1 MLFFVW
7 LKYNPRINC
16 RLNKK
21 NKDKTKMASKKQ
33 TQIDNTQNDKMAA
46 LNAALSKIE
55 KNFGQNAIIKMDK
68 EHIIECDTC
77 STGSLTL
84 DMALGVGGLPYG
96 RIVEIFGPESS
107 GKTTMMLHVIAAA
120 QKEGKT
126 CAFIDAEHAF
136 DPVYAQALGV
146 DIKSLYFSQ
155 PDDGESALNIAEIL
169 VNSGAMDVIVIDS
182 VAALTPRSEI
192 EGEMGDSHVGLQ
204 ARMMSQALRKLTPT
218 VKKNNTLIVFI
229 NQIRMK
235 IGVMFGCLHAKNK
248 ITFTDG
254 RKFTIKEIVENKI
267 EGNVWSYNEKTH
279 QMEAKPIIDWH
290 YNGDVNSHHDYLK
303 ITAQNPKNKE
313 KSKVY
318 VTKNHEILTQ
328 KGWVEAQKLNI
339 GDIVYNKTLSTY
351 DNMFGFIQ
359 GCLVSGFTS
368 VNMNNQLEFQKIS
381 HLTEKYLNWKKQ
393 KMLEN
398 TENQELVLSIIKKEN
413 TTNVLKI
420 FEASNN
426 IISDL
431 AMSVWFT
438 ENGFLDEDDEFHLL
452 LNLDDV
458 ELATKLSLLL
468 NQNNYPNKVVSSDDK
483 YQILFT
489 DSQKLLTVLSKYGN
503 LEVLSELCGLQDLF
517 SYCNWKGLLH
527 VNQEHV
533 KASKLEEYKLP
544 NNISEVIKIEYMS
557 KKSFDHEFGKYD
569 ITVQDNH
576 NYLVGSTN
584 PTSTGGII
592 VHNSPETT
600 TGGNALKFYAS
611 VRLDIRRTGQIKKGD
626 EVVGNETKVKV
637 IKNKVAPPYKEANF
651 EIIYGKGVNISAE
664 ILDLSVKLGLV
675 DKSGA
680 WYSYNGAKIGQGKDN
695 VCVWLNNNP
704 EVKDK
709 LYETIL
715 SSNKKE
721 NLSDDMELTEEDKQ
735 EIASQEE

>member
-1 MLFFVW
+1 
-7 LKYNPRINC
+7 
-16 RLNKK
+16 
-21 NKDKTKMASKKQ
+21 MASKKQ
-33 TQIDNTQNDKMAA
+33 TQIDNIQNDKMAA

-155 PDDGESALNIAEIL
+155 PDDGETALNIAEIL

-192 EGEMGDSHVGLQ
+192 DGEMGDSHVGLQ

-290 YNGDVNSHHDYLK
+290 YNGDVNSHRDYLK
-303 ITAQNPKNKE
+303 ITAQNPKTKE

-328 KGWVEAQKLNI
+328 KGWIEAQNLNI
-339 GDIVYNKTLSTY
+339 GDTVYNNSPSNY
-351 DNMFGFIQ
+351 DNVFGFIQ
-359 GCLVSGFTS
+359 GCLASCYAS
-368 VNMNNQLEFQKIS
+368 VNMDYQLEFEKIP
-381 HLTEKYLNWKKQ
+381 HLPEKYVNWKKQ
-393 KMLEN
+393 KMLGNEK
-398 TENQELVLSIIKKEN
+398 NQQFVLSSIITDEN
-413 TTNVLKI
+413 DLLKI
-420 FEASNN
+420 FEVSNN

-452 LNLDDV
+452 VNLDDV
-458 ELATKLSLLL
+458 QLATKLSLLL
-468 NQNNYPNKVVSSDDK
+468 NQNNYPNKIVSSDDK

-489 DSQKLLTVLSKYGN
+489 DSQKLIAVLSKYGN
-503 LEVLSELCGLQDLF
+503 LEVLNELYGLQDLV
-517 SYCNWKGLLH
+517 SYFNWKGLLH

-533 KASKLEEYKLP
+533 KASKLEEYLASD
-544 NNISEVIKIEYMS
+544 NVSEVIKIEYMS
-557 KKSFDHEFGKYD
+557 KKSFNHEFGKYD
-569 ITVQDNH
+569 ITVKDNH
-576 NYLVGSTN
+576 NYLVGSSN

-695 VCVWLNNNP
+695 ACVWLNNNP
-704 EVKDK
+704 EVKEK

-721 NLSDDMELTEEDKQ
+721 NLSDDMEVTEEDKQ

>member
-1 MLFFVW
+1 
-7 LKYNPRINC
+7 
-16 RLNKK
+16 
-21 NKDKTKMASKKQ
+21 MASKKQ
-33 TQIDNTQNDKMAA
+33 TQIDNIQNDKMAA

-155 PDDGESALNIAEIL
+155 PDDGETALNIAEIL

-192 EGEMGDSHVGLQ
+192 DGEMGDSHVGLQ

-218 VKKNNTLIVFI
+218 VKKNNTLIVLI

-290 YNGDVNSHHDYLK
+290 YNGDVNSHRDYLK
-303 ITAQNPKNKE
+303 ITAQNPKTKE

-328 KGWVEAQKLNI
+328 KGWIEAQNLNI
-339 GDIVYNKTLSTY
+339 GDTVYNNSPSNY
-351 DNMFGFIQ
+351 DNVFGFIQ
-359 GCLVSGFTS
+359 GCLASCYAS
-368 VNMNNQLEFQKIS
+368 VNMDYQLEFEKIP
-381 HLTEKYLNWKKQ
+381 HLPEKYVNWKKQ
-393 KMLEN
+393 KMLGNEK
-398 TENQELVLSIIKKEN
+398 NQQFVLSSIITDEN
-413 TTNVLKI
+413 DLLKI
-420 FEASNN
+420 FEVSNN

-452 LNLDDV
+452 VNLDDV
-458 ELATKLSLLL
+458 QLATKLSLLL
-468 NQNNYPNKVVSSDDK
+468 NQNNYPNKIVSSDDK

-489 DSQKLLTVLSKYGN
+489 DSQKLIAVLSKYGN
-503 LEVLSELCGLQDLF
+503 LEVLNELYGLQDLV
-517 SYCNWKGLLH
+517 SYFNWKGLLH

-533 KASKLEEYKLP
+533 KASKLEEYLASD
-544 NNISEVIKIEYMS
+544 NVSEVIKIEYMS
-557 KKSFDHEFGKYD
+557 KKSFNHEFGKYD
-569 ITVQDNH
+569 ITVKDNH
-576 NYLVGSTN
+576 NYLVGSSN

-695 VCVWLNNNP
+695 ACVWLNNNP
-704 EVKDK
+704 EVKEK

-721 NLSDDMELTEEDKQ
+721 NLSDDMEVTEEDKQ

>member
-1 MLFFVW
+1 
-7 LKYNPRINC
+7 
-16 RLNKK
+16 
-21 NKDKTKMASKKQ
+21 MASKKQ

-290 YNGDVNSHHDYLK
+290 YNGDVNSHRDYLK
-303 ITAQNPKNKE
+303 ITAQNPKTKE

-328 KGWVEAQKLNI
+328 KGWIEAQNLNI
-339 GDIVYNKTLSTY
+339 GDTVYNNSPSNY
-351 DNMFGFIQ
+351 DNVFGFIQ
-359 GCLVSGFTS
+359 GCLASGYAS
-368 VNMNNQLEFQKIS
+368 VNMDYQLEFEKIP
-381 HLTEKYLNWKKQ
+381 HLPEKYLNWKKQ
-393 KMLEN
+393 KMLGNEK
-398 TENQELVLSIIKKEN
+398 NQQFVLSSIIKDEN
-413 TTNVLKI
+413 DLLKI
-420 FEASNN
+420 FETSNN

-452 LNLDDV
+452 VNLDDV
-458 ELATKLSLLL
+458 VLATKLSLLL
-468 NQNNYPNKVVSSDDK
+468 KQNNYPNKVVSSDDK

-489 DSQKLLTVLSKYGN
+489 DSQKLIAVLSKYGN
-503 LEVLSELCGLQDLF
+503 LEVLNELYGLQDLV
-517 SYCNWKGLLH
+517 SYFNWKGLLH

-533 KASKLEEYKLP
+533 KASKLEEYLASD
-544 NNISEVIKIEYMS
+544 NVSEVIKIEYMS
-557 KKSFDHEFGKYD
+557 KKSFNHEFGKYD
-569 ITVQDNH
+569 ITVKDNH
-576 NYLVGSTN
+576 NYLVGSSN

-695 VCVWLNNNP
+695 ACVWLNNNP
-704 EVKDK
+704 EVKEK

-715 SSNKKE
+715 SNNKKE

-735 EIASQEE
+735 EIKSQEKE

>member
-1 MLFFVW
+1 
-7 LKYNPRINC
+7 
-16 RLNKK
+16 
-21 NKDKTKMASKKQ
+21 MASKKQ
-33 TQIDNTQNDKMAA
+33 TQIASIQNDKMAA

-120 QKEGKT
+120 QKDGKT

-136 DPVYAQALGV
+136 DPVYAKALGV
-146 DIKSLYFSQ
+146 DVKSLYFSQ

-192 EGEMGDSHVGLQ
+192 EGEIGDSHVGLQ

-254 RKFTIKEIVENKI
+254 RKFTIKEIVENRI

-303 ITAQNPKNKE
+303 ITAKNPKTKE

-328 KGWVEAQKLNI
+328 KGWIEAQNLNI
-339 GDIVYNKTLSTY
+339 GDTVYNNSPSNY
-351 DNMFGFIQ
+351 DNVFGFIQ
-359 GCLVSGFTS
+359 GCLVSGYAS
-368 VNMNNQLEFQKIS
+368 VNMDYQLEFKKIP
-381 HLTEKYLNWKKQ
+381 HLPEKYLNWKKQ
-393 KMLEN
+393 KMLGNEK
-398 TENQELVLSIIKKEN
+398 NQQFVLSSIIKDEN
-413 TTNVLKI
+413 DLLKI
-420 FEASNN
+420 FETSNN

-452 LNLDDV
+452 VNLDDV

-489 DSQKLLTVLSKYGN
+489 DSQKLIAVLSKYGN
-503 LEVLSELCGLQDLF
+503 LEVLNELYGLQDLV
-517 SYCNWKGLLH
+517 SYFNWKGLLH

-533 KASKLEEYKLP
+533 KASKLEEYLASD
-544 NNISEVIKIEYMS
+544 NVSEVIKIEYMS
-557 KKSFDHEFGKYD
+557 KKSFNHEFSKYD
-569 ITVQDNH
+569 ITVKDNH
-576 NYLVGSTN
+576 NYLVGSAN

-626 EVVGNETKVKV
+626 EVIGNETKVKV

-680 WYSYNGAKIGQGKDN
+680 WYSYNDAKIGQGKDN
-695 VCVWLNNNP
+695 ACVWLNNNP

>member
-1 MLFFVW
+1 
-7 LKYNPRINC
+7 
-16 RLNKK
+16 
-21 NKDKTKMASKKQ
+21 MASKKQ
-33 TQIDNTQNDKMAA
+33 TQINSMQNDKMAA

-55 KNFGQNAIIKMDK
+55 KNFGKNAVMKMDK

-120 QKEGKT
+120 QRDGKT

-136 DPVYAQALGV
+136 DPVYAKALGV
-146 DIKSLYFSQ
+146 DVKSLYFSQ

-192 EGEMGDSHVGLQ
+192 EGEIGDSHVGLQ

-303 ITAQNPKNKE
+303 ITAKHPKTQE

-328 KGWVEAQKLNI
+328 KGWIEAQNLNI
-339 GDIVYNKTLSTY
+339 GDTVYNKTSSDY

-359 GCLVSGFTS
+359 GCLASGFTS
-368 VNMNNQLEFQKIS
+368 VNMDNQLEFKTIS
-381 HLTEKYLNWKKQ
+381 HLPEKYLNWKKQ

-398 TENQELVLSIIKKEN
+398 PENQEFVLSIIQKEH
-413 TTNVLKI
+413 TTNLLKI

-452 LNLDDV
+452 VNLDDV
-458 ELATKLSLLL
+458 VLATKLSLLL
-468 NQNNYPNKVVSSDDK
+468 NQNNYPNKVVHSDDK

-489 DSQKLLTVLSKYGN
+489 DSQKLIAVLSKYGH
-503 LEVLSELCGLQDLF
+503 LEVLNELCGLQDLV
-517 SYCNWKGLLH
+517 SYFNWKGLLH
-527 VNQEHV
+527 ANQEHV

-544 NNISEVIKIEYMS
+544 NNVAEIVKIEYMS
-557 KKSFDHEFGKYD
+557 RKSFDHEFGKYD
-569 ITVQDNH
+569 ITVKDNH
-576 NYLVGSTN
+576 NYLVGNNN
-584 PTSTGGII
+584 PKSTGGII

-637 IKNKVAPPYKEANF
+637 IKNKVAPPFKEANF

-680 WYSYNGAKIGQGKDN
+680 WYSYDGAKIGQGKEN
-695 VCVWLNNNP
+695 ACVWLNNNP

-735 EIASQEE
+735 EIKSQE

>member
-1 MLFFVW
+1 
-7 LKYNPRINC
+7 
-16 RLNKK
+16 
-21 NKDKTKMASKKQ
+21 MASKKQ
-33 TQIDNTQNDKMAA
+33 TQIDNIQNDKMAA

-155 PDDGESALNIAEIL
+155 PDDGETALNIAEIL

-192 EGEMGDSHVGLQ
+192 DGEMGDSHVGLQ

-254 RKFTIKEIVENKI
+254 RNFTIKEIVENRI

-290 YNGDVNSHHDYLK
+290 YNGDVNSHRDYLK
-303 ITAQNPKNKE
+303 ITAQNPKTKE

-328 KGWVEAQKLNI
+328 KGWIEAQNLNI
-339 GDIVYNKTLSTY
+339 GDTVYNNSPSNY
-351 DNMFGFIQ
+351 DNVFGFIQ
-359 GCLVSGFTS
+359 GCLASGYAS
-368 VNMNNQLEFQKIS
+368 VNMDYQLEFEKIP
-381 HLTEKYLNWKKQ
+381 HLPEKYVNWKKQ
-393 KMLEN
+393 KMLGNEK
-398 TENQELVLSIIKKEN
+398 NQQFVLSSIITDEN
-413 TTNVLKI
+413 DLLKI
-420 FEASNN
+420 FEVSNN

-452 LNLDDV
+452 VNLDDV
-458 ELATKLSLLL
+458 VLATKLSLLL

-489 DSQKLLTVLSKYGN
+489 DSQKLIAVLSKYGN
-503 LEVLSELCGLQDLF
+503 LEVLNELYGLQDLV
-517 SYCNWKGLLH
+517 SYFNWKGLLH

-533 KASKLEEYKLP
+533 KASKLEEYLASD
-544 NNISEVIKIEYMS
+544 NVSEVIKIEYMS
-557 KKSFDHEFGKYD
+557 KKSFNHEFGKYD
-569 ITVQDNH
+569 ITVKDNH
-576 NYLVGSTN
+576 NYLVGSSN

-695 VCVWLNNNP
+695 ACVWLNNNP
-704 EVKDK
+704 EVKEK

-715 SSNKKE
+715 SNNKKE

-735 EIASQEE
+735 EIKSQEKE

>member
-1 MLFFVW
+1 MQIE
-7 LKYNPRINC
+7 P
-16 RLNKK
+16 K

-279 QMEAKPIIDWH
+279 QMEVKPIIDWH
-290 YNGDVNSHHDYLK
+290 YNGDVNSHRDYLK
-303 ITAQNPKNKE
+303 ITAQNPKTKE

-328 KGWVEAQKLNI
+328 KGWIEAQNLNI
-339 GDIVYNKTLSTY
+339 GDTVYNNSPSNY
-351 DNMFGFIQ
+351 DNVFGFIQ
-359 GCLVSGFTS
+359 GCLASGYAS
-368 VNMNNQLEFQKIS
+368 VNMDYQLEFEKIP
-381 HLTEKYLNWKKQ
+381 HLPEKYLNWKKQ
-393 KMLEN
+393 KMLGNEK
-398 TENQELVLSIIKKEN
+398 NQQFVLSSIITDEN
-413 TTNVLKI
+413 DLLKI
-420 FEASNN
+420 FEVSNN

-452 LNLDDV
+452 VNLDDV

-489 DSQKLLTVLSKYGN
+489 DSQKLIAVLSKYGN
-503 LEVLSELCGLQDLF
+503 LEVLNELYGLQDLV
-517 SYCNWKGLLH
+517 SYFNWKGLLH

-544 NNISEVIKIEYMS
+544 NNVSEVIKIEYMS

-569 ITVQDNH
+569 ITVKDNH
-576 NYLVGSTN
+576 NYLVGSAN

-695 VCVWLNNNP
+695 ACVWLNNNP
-704 EVKDK
+704 EVKEK

>member
-1 MLFFVW
+1 
-7 LKYNPRINC
+7 
-16 RLNKK
+16 
-21 NKDKTKMASKKQ
+21 MASKKQ
-33 TQIDNTQNDKMAA
+33 TQIDSMQNDKMAA

-55 KNFGQNAIIKMDK
+55 KNFGKNAVMKMDK

-120 QKEGKT
+120 QRDGKT

-136 DPVYAQALGV
+136 DPVYAKALGV
-146 DIKSLYFSQ
+146 DVKSLYFSQ

-192 EGEMGDSHVGLQ
+192 EGEIGDSHVGLQ

-303 ITAQNPKNKE
+303 ITAKHPKTQE

-328 KGWVEAQKLNI
+328 KGWIEAQNLNI
-339 GDIVYNKTLSTY
+339 GDTVYNKTSSDY

-359 GCLVSGFTS
+359 GCLASGFTS
-368 VNMNNQLEFQKIS
+368 VNMENQLEFKTIS
-381 HLTEKYLNWKKQ
+381 HLPEKYLNWKKQ
-393 KMLEN
+393 KLLEN
-398 TENQELVLSIIKKEN
+398 TENQKFVLSIIQKEN
-413 TTNVLKI
+413 TANLLKI

-452 LNLDDV
+452 VNLDDV
-458 ELATKLSLLL
+458 VLATKLSLLL
-468 NQNNYPNKVVSSDDK
+468 NQNNYPNKVVHSDDK

-489 DSQKLLTVLSKYGN
+489 DSQKLIAVLSKYGH
-503 LEVLSELCGLQDLF
+503 LEVLNELCGLQDLV
-517 SYCNWKGLLH
+517 SYFNWKGLLH

-544 NNISEVIKIEYMS
+544 NNVAEIVKIEYMS
-557 KKSFDHEFGKYD
+557 RKSFDHEFGKYD
-569 ITVQDNH
+569 ITVKDNH
-576 NYLVGSTN
+576 NYLVGNNN
-584 PTSTGGII
+584 PKSTGGII

-637 IKNKVAPPYKEANF
+637 IKNKVAPPFKEANF

-680 WYSYNGAKIGQGKDN
+680 WYSYDGAKIGQGKEN
-695 VCVWLNNNP
+695 ACVWLNNNP

-735 EIASQEE
+735 EIKSQE

>member
-1 MLFFVW
+1 
-7 LKYNPRINC
+7 
-16 RLNKK
+16 
-21 NKDKTKMASKKQ
+21 MASKKQ
-33 TQIDNTQNDKMAA
+33 TQIDSMQNDKMAA

-55 KNFGQNAIIKMDK
+55 KNFGKNAVMKMDK

-120 QKEGKT
+120 QRDGKT

-136 DPVYAQALGV
+136 DPVYAKALGV
-146 DIKSLYFSQ
+146 DVKSLYFSQ

-192 EGEMGDSHVGLQ
+192 EGEIGDSHVGLQ

-303 ITAQNPKNKE
+303 ITAKHPKTQE

-328 KGWVEAQKLNI
+328 KGWIEAQNLNI
-339 GDIVYNKTLSTY
+339 GDTVYNKTSSDY

-359 GCLVSGFTS
+359 GCLASGFTS
-368 VNMNNQLEFQKIS
+368 VNMDNQLEFKTIS
-381 HLTEKYLNWKKQ
+381 HLPEKYLNWKKQ

-398 TENQELVLSIIKKEN
+398 PENQEFVLSIIQKEH
-413 TTNVLKI
+413 TTNLLKI

-452 LNLDDV
+452 VNLDDV
-458 ELATKLSLLL
+458 VLATKLSLLL
-468 NQNNYPNKVVSSDDK
+468 NQNNYPNKVVHSDDK

-489 DSQKLLTVLSKYGN
+489 DSQKLIAVLSKYGH
-503 LEVLSELCGLQDLF
+503 LEVLNELCGLQDLV
-517 SYCNWKGLLH
+517 SYFNWKGLLH
-527 VNQEHV
+527 ANQEHV

-544 NNISEVIKIEYMS
+544 NNVAEIVKIEYMS
-557 KKSFDHEFGKYD
+557 RKSFDHEFGKYD
-569 ITVQDNH
+569 ITVKDNH
-576 NYLVGSTN
+576 NYLVGNNN
-584 PTSTGGII
+584 PKSTGGII

-637 IKNKVAPPYKEANF
+637 IKNKVAPPFKEANF

-680 WYSYNGAKIGQGKDN
+680 WYSYDGAKIGQGKEN
-695 VCVWLNNNP
+695 ACVWLNNNP

-735 EIASQEE
+735 EIKSQE

>member
-1 MLFFVW
+1 
-7 LKYNPRINC
+7 
-16 RLNKK
+16 
-21 NKDKTKMASKKQ
+21 MASKKQ
-33 TQIDNTQNDKMAA
+33 TQIDNIQNDKMAA

-126 CAFIDAEHAF
+126 CSFIDAEHAF

-155 PDDGESALNIAEIL
+155 PDDGETALNIAEIL

-254 RKFTIKEIVENKI
+254 RKFTIKEIVENRI

-290 YNGDVNSHHDYLK
+290 YNGNVNSHHDYLK
-303 ITAQNPKNKE
+303 ITAKNPKTKE

-328 KGWVEAQKLNI
+328 KGWIEAQNLNI
-339 GDIVYNKTLSTY
+339 GDTVYNNSPSNY
-351 DNMFGFIQ
+351 DNVFGFIQ
-359 GCLVSGFTS
+359 GCLASGYAS
-368 VNMNNQLEFQKIS
+368 VNMDYQLEFEKIP
-381 HLTEKYLNWKKQ
+381 HLPEKYLNWKKQ
-393 KMLEN
+393 KMLGNEK
-398 TENQELVLSIIKKEN
+398 NQQFVLSSIIKDEN
-413 TTNVLKI
+413 DLLKI
-420 FEASNN
+420 FETSNN

-452 LNLDDV
+452 VNLDDV

-468 NQNNYPNKVVSSDDK
+468 NQNNYPNKIVSSDDK

-489 DSQKLLTVLSKYGN
+489 DSQKLIAVLSKYGN
-503 LEVLSELCGLQDLF
+503 LEVLNELYGLQDLV
-517 SYCNWKGLLH
+517 SYFNWKGLLH

-533 KASKLEEYKLP
+533 KASKLEEYLASD
-544 NNISEVIKIEYMS
+544 NVSEVIKIEYMS
-557 KKSFDHEFGKYD
+557 KKSFNHEFGKYD
-569 ITVQDNH
+569 ITVKDNH
-576 NYLVGSTN
+576 NYLVGSSN

-626 EVVGNETKVKV
+626 QVVGNETKVKV

-695 VCVWLNNNP
+695 ACVWLNNNP
-704 EVKDK
+704 EVKEK

>member
-1 MLFFVW
+1 
-7 LKYNPRINC
+7 
-16 RLNKK
+16 
-21 NKDKTKMASKKQ
+21 MASKKQ

-254 RKFTIKEIVENKI
+254 RKFTIKEIVENRI

-279 QMEAKPIIDWH
+279 QMEAKPIVDWH
-290 YNGDVNSHHDYLK
+290 YNGDVNSHRDYLK
-303 ITAQNPKNKE
+303 ITAQNPKTKE

-328 KGWVEAQKLNI
+328 KGWIEAQNLNI
-339 GDIVYNKTLSTY
+339 GDTVYNNSPNNY
-351 DNMFGFIQ
+351 DNVFGFIQ
-359 GCLVSGFTS
+359 GCLASGYAS
-368 VNMNNQLEFQKIS
+368 VNMDYQLEFEKIP
-381 HLTEKYLNWKKQ
+381 HLPEKYLNWKKQ
-393 KMLEN
+393 KMLGNEK
-398 TENQELVLSIIKKEN
+398 NQQFVLSSIIKDEN
-413 TTNVLKI
+413 DLLKI
-420 FEASNN
+420 FETSNN

-452 LNLDDV
+452 VNLDDV

-489 DSQKLLTVLSKYGN
+489 DSQKLIAVLSKYGN
-503 LEVLSELCGLQDLF
+503 LEVLNELYGLQDLV
-517 SYCNWKGLLH
+517 SYFNWKGLLH

-533 KASKLEEYKLP
+533 KASKLEEYLASD
-544 NNISEVIKIEYMS
+544 NVSEVIKIEYMS
-557 KKSFDHEFGKYD
+557 KKSFNHEFGKYD

-576 NYLVGSTN
+576 NYLVGNTN
-584 PTSTGGII
+584 PKSTGGII

-695 VCVWLNNNP
+695 ACVWLNNNP
-704 EVKDK
+704 EVKEK

-721 NLSDDMELTEEDKQ
+721 NLSDDMEVTEEDKQ

>member
-1 MLFFVW
+1 
-7 LKYNPRINC
+7 
-16 RLNKK
+16 
-21 NKDKTKMASKKQ
+21 MASKKQ
-33 TQIDNTQNDKMAA
+33 TQIDNIQNDKMAA

-155 PDDGESALNIAEIL
+155 PDDGETALNIAEIL

-192 EGEMGDSHVGLQ
+192 DGEMGDSHVGLQ

-290 YNGDVNSHHDYLK
+290 YNGDVNSHRDYLK
-303 ITAQNPKNKE
+303 ITAQNPKTKE

-328 KGWVEAQKLNI
+328 KGWIEAQNLNI
-339 GDIVYNKTLSTY
+339 GDTVYNNSPSNY
-351 DNMFGFIQ
+351 DNVFGFIQ
-359 GCLVSGFTS
+359 GCLASGYAS
-368 VNMNNQLEFQKIS
+368 VNMDYQLEFEKIP
-381 HLTEKYLNWKKQ
+381 HLPEKYLNWKKQ
-393 KMLEN
+393 KMLGNEK
-398 TENQELVLSIIKKEN
+398 NQQFVLSSIITDEN
-413 TTNVLKI
+413 DLLKI
-420 FEASNN
+420 FEVSNN

-452 LNLDDV
+452 VNLDDV

-489 DSQKLLTVLSKYGN
+489 DSQKLIAVLSKYGN
-503 LEVLSELCGLQDLF
+503 LEVLNELYGLQDLV
-517 SYCNWKGLLH
+517 SYFNWKGLLH

-544 NNISEVIKIEYMS
+544 NNVSEVIKIEYMS

-569 ITVQDNH
+569 ITVKDNH
-576 NYLVGSTN
+576 NYLVGSAN

-695 VCVWLNNNP
+695 ACVWLNNNP
-704 EVKDK
+704 EVKEK

>member
-1 MLFFVW
+1 
-7 LKYNPRINC
+7 
-16 RLNKK
+16 
-21 NKDKTKMASKKQ
+21 MASKKQ
-33 TQIDNTQNDKMAA
+33 TQIDSMQNDKMAA
-46 LNAALSKIE
+46 LNAALNKIE
-55 KNFGQNAIIKMDK
+55 KNFGKNAVMKMDK

-107 GKTTMMLHVIAAA
+107 GKTTMMSHVIAAA
-120 QKEGKT
+120 QKDGKT

-136 DPVYAQALGV
+136 DPVYAKALGV
-146 DIKSLYFSQ
+146 DVKSLYFSQ

-192 EGEMGDSHVGLQ
+192 EGEIGDSHVGLQ

-303 ITAQNPKNKE
+303 ITAKHPKTQE

-328 KGWVEAQKLNI
+328 KGWIEAQNLNI
-339 GDIVYNKTLSTY
+339 GDTVYNKTSSDY

-359 GCLVSGFTS
+359 GCLASGFTS
-368 VNMNNQLEFQKIS
+368 VNMDNQLEFKTIS
-381 HLTEKYLNWKKQ
+381 HLPEKYLNWKKQ

-398 TENQELVLSIIKKEN
+398 TENQEFVLSIIQKER
-413 TTNVLKI
+413 TTNLLKI

-452 LNLDDV
+452 VNLDDV
-458 ELATKLSLLL
+458 VLATKLSLLL
-468 NQNNYPNKVVSSDDK
+468 NQNNYPNKVVHSDDK

-489 DSQKLLTVLSKYGN
+489 DSQKLIAVLSKYGH
-503 LEVLSELCGLQDLF
+503 LEVLNELCGLQDLV
-517 SYCNWKGLLH
+517 SYFNWKGLLH
-527 VNQEHV
+527 ANQEHV

-544 NNISEVIKIEYMS
+544 NNVAEIVKIEYMS
-557 KKSFDHEFGKYD
+557 RKSFDHEFGKYD
-569 ITVQDNH
+569 ITVKDNH
-576 NYLVGSTN
+576 NYLVGNNN
-584 PTSTGGII
+584 PKSTGGII

-637 IKNKVAPPYKEANF
+637 IKNKVAPPFKEANF

-680 WYSYNGAKIGQGKDN
+680 WYSYDGVKIGQGKEN
-695 VCVWLNNNP
+695 ACVWLNNNP

-735 EIASQEE
+735 EIKSQE

>member
-1 MLFFVW
+1 
-7 LKYNPRINC
+7 
-16 RLNKK
+16 
-21 NKDKTKMASKKQ
+21 MASKKQ

-126 CAFIDAEHAF
+126 CAFIDAEYAF

-254 RKFTIKEIVENKI
+254 RKFTIKEIVENRI
-267 EGNVWSYNEKTH
+267 EGNVWSYNEKTN
-279 QMEAKPIIDWH
+279 QMEAKPIVDWH

-303 ITAQNPKNKE
+303 ITAKNPKTKE

-328 KGWVEAQKLNI
+328 KGWIEAQNLNI
-339 GDIVYNKTLSTY
+339 GDTVYNNSPSNY
-351 DNMFGFIQ
+351 DNVFGFIQ
-359 GCLVSGFTS
+359 GCLASGYAS
-368 VNMNNQLEFQKIS
+368 VNMDYQLEFEKIP
-381 HLTEKYLNWKKQ
+381 HLPEKYLNWKKQ
-393 KMLEN
+393 KMLGNEK
-398 TENQELVLSIIKKEN
+398 NQQFVLSSIIKDEN
-413 TTNVLKI
+413 DLLKI
-420 FEASNN
+420 FETSNN

-452 LNLDDV
+452 VNLDDV

-489 DSQKLLTVLSKYGN
+489 DSQKLIAVLSKYGN
-503 LEVLSELCGLQDLF
+503 LEVLNELYGLQDLV
-517 SYCNWKGLLH
+517 SYFNWKGLLH

-533 KASKLEEYKLP
+533 KASKLEEYLASD
-544 NNISEVIKIEYMS
+544 NVSEVIKIEYMS
-557 KKSFDHEFGKYD
+557 KKSFNHEFGKYD
-569 ITVQDNH
+569 ITVKDNH
-576 NYLVGSTN
+576 NYLVGSAN

-637 IKNKVAPPYKEANF
+637 IKNKVSPPYKEANF

-695 VCVWLNNNP
+695 ACVWLNNNP

>member
-1 MLFFVW
+1 
-7 LKYNPRINC
+7 
-16 RLNKK
+16 
-21 NKDKTKMASKKQ
+21 MASKKQ
-33 TQIDNTQNDKMAA
+33 TQIDNIQNDKMAA

-155 PDDGESALNIAEIL
+155 PDDGETALNIAEIL

-192 EGEMGDSHVGLQ
+192 DGEMGDSHVGLQ

-254 RKFTIKEIVENKI
+254 RNFTIKEIVENRI

-290 YNGDVNSHHDYLK
+290 YNGDVNSHRDYLK
-303 ITAQNPKNKE
+303 ITAQNPKTKE

-328 KGWVEAQKLNI
+328 KGWIEAQNLNI
-339 GDIVYNKTLSTY
+339 GDTVYNNSPSNY
-351 DNMFGFIQ
+351 DNVFGFIQ
-359 GCLVSGFTS
+359 GCLASGYAS
-368 VNMNNQLEFQKIS
+368 VNMDYQLEFEKIP
-381 HLTEKYLNWKKQ
+381 HLPEKYVNWKKQ
-393 KMLEN
+393 KMLGNEK
-398 TENQELVLSIIKKEN
+398 NQQFVLSSIITDEN
-413 TTNVLKI
+413 DLLKI
-420 FEASNN
+420 FEVSNN

-452 LNLDDV
+452 VNLDDV
-458 ELATKLSLLL
+458 VLATKLSLLL

-489 DSQKLLTVLSKYGN
+489 DSQKLIAVLSKYGN
-503 LEVLSELCGLQDLF
+503 LEVLNELYGLQDLV
-517 SYCNWKGLLH
+517 SYFNWKGLLH

-533 KASKLEEYKLP
+533 KASKLEEYLASD
-544 NNISEVIKIEYMS
+544 NVSEVIKIEYMS
-557 KKSFDHEFGKYD
+557 KKSFNHEFGKYD
-569 ITVQDNH
+569 ITVKDNH
-576 NYLVGSTN
+576 NYLVGSSN

-695 VCVWLNNNP
+695 ACVWLNNNP
-704 EVKDK
+704 EVKEK

>member
-1 MLFFVW
+1 
-7 LKYNPRINC
+7 
-16 RLNKK
+16 
-21 NKDKTKMASKKQ
+21 MASKKQ
-33 TQIDNTQNDKMAA
+33 TQIDNTQNDKMVA

-192 EGEMGDSHVGLQ
+192 DGEMGDSHVGLQ

-254 RKFTIKEIVENKI
+254 RNFTIKEIVENRI

-290 YNGDVNSHHDYLK
+290 YNGDVNSHRDYLK
-303 ITAQNPKNKE
+303 ITAQNPKTKE

-328 KGWVEAQKLNI
+328 KGWIEAQNLNI
-339 GDIVYNKTLSTY
+339 GDTVYNNSPSNY
-351 DNMFGFIQ
+351 DNVFGFIQ
-359 GCLVSGFTS
+359 GCLASGYAS
-368 VNMNNQLEFQKIS
+368 VNMDYQLEFEKIP
-381 HLTEKYLNWKKQ
+381 HLPEKYVNWKKQ
-393 KMLEN
+393 KMLGNEK
-398 TENQELVLSIIKKEN
+398 NQQFVLSSIITDEN
-413 TTNVLKI
+413 DLLKI
-420 FEASNN
+420 FEVSNN

-452 LNLDDV
+452 VNLDDV
-458 ELATKLSLLL
+458 QLATKLSLLL

-489 DSQKLLTVLSKYGN
+489 DSQKLIAVLSKYGN
-503 LEVLSELCGLQDLF
+503 LEVLNELYGLQDLV
-517 SYCNWKGLLH
+517 SYFNWKGLLH

-533 KASKLEEYKLP
+533 KASKLEEYLASD
-544 NNISEVIKIEYMS
+544 NVSEVIKIEYMS
-557 KKSFDHEFGKYD
+557 KKSFNHEFGKYD
-569 ITVQDNH
+569 ITVKDNH
-576 NYLVGSTN
+576 NYLVGSAN

-695 VCVWLNNNP
+695 ACVWLNNNP
-704 EVKDK
+704 EVKEK

>member
-1 MLFFVW
+1 
-7 LKYNPRINC
+7 
-16 RLNKK
+16 
-21 NKDKTKMASKKQ
+21 MASKKQ
-33 TQIDNTQNDKMAA
+33 TQIASIQNDKMAA

-120 QKEGKT
+120 QKDGKT

-136 DPVYAQALGV
+136 DPVYAKALGV
-146 DIKSLYFSQ
+146 DVKSLYFSQ

-192 EGEMGDSHVGLQ
+192 EGEIGDSHVGLQ

-235 IGVMFGCLHAKNK
+235 IGIMFGCLHAKNK

-254 RKFTIKEIVENKI
+254 RKFTIKEIVENRI

-290 YNGDVNSHHDYLK
+290 YNGDVNSHRDYLK
-303 ITAQNPKNKE
+303 ITAQNPKTKE

-328 KGWVEAQKLNI
+328 KGWIEAQNLNI
-339 GDIVYNKTLSTY
+339 GDTVYNNSPSNY
-351 DNMFGFIQ
+351 DNVFGFIQ
-359 GCLVSGFTS
+359 GCLVSGYAS
-368 VNMNNQLEFQKIS
+368 VNMDYQLEFEKTP
-381 HLTEKYLNWKKQ
+381 HLPEKYLNWKKQ
-393 KMLEN
+393 KMLGNEK
-398 TENQELVLSIIKKEN
+398 NQQFVLSSIIKDEN
-413 TTNVLKI
+413 DLLKI
-420 FEASNN
+420 FETSNN

-452 LNLDDV
+452 VNLDDV

-489 DSQKLLTVLSKYGN
+489 DSQKLIAVLSKYGN
-503 LEVLSELCGLQDLF
+503 LEVLNELYGLQDLV
-517 SYCNWKGLLH
+517 SYFNWKGLLH

-533 KASKLEEYKLP
+533 KASKLEEYLASD
-544 NNISEVIKIEYMS
+544 NVSEVIKIEYMS
-557 KKSFDHEFGKYD
+557 KKSFNHEFGKYD
-569 ITVQDNH
+569 ITVKDNH
-576 NYLVGSTN
+576 NYLVGSAN

-626 EVVGNETKVKV
+626 EVIGNETKVKV

-695 VCVWLNNNP
+695 ACVWLNNNP

>member
-1 MLFFVW
+1 
-7 LKYNPRINC
+7 
-16 RLNKK
+16 
-21 NKDKTKMASKKQ
+21 MASKKQ
-33 TQIDNTQNDKMAA
+33 TQIDSMQNDKMAA

-55 KNFGQNAIIKMDK
+55 KNFGKNAVMKMDK

-120 QKEGKT
+120 QRDGKT

-136 DPVYAQALGV
+136 DPVYAKALGV
-146 DIKSLYFSQ
+146 DVKSLYFSQ

-192 EGEMGDSHVGLQ
+192 EGEIGDSHVGLQ

-303 ITAQNPKNKE
+303 ITAKHPKTQE

-328 KGWVEAQKLNI
+328 KGWIEAQNLNI
-339 GDIVYNKTLSTY
+339 GDTVYNKTSSDY

-359 GCLVSGFTS
+359 GCLASGFTS
-368 VNMNNQLEFQKIS
+368 VNMDNQLEFKIIS
-381 HLTEKYLNWKKQ
+381 HLPEKYLNWKKQ

-398 TENQELVLSIIKKEN
+398 TENQEFVLSIIQKER
-413 TTNVLKI
+413 TTNLLKI

-452 LNLDDV
+452 VNLDDV
-458 ELATKLSLLL
+458 VLATKLSLLL
-468 NQNNYPNKVVSSDDK
+468 NQNNYPNKVVHSDDK

-489 DSQKLLTVLSKYGN
+489 DSQKLIAVLSKYGH
-503 LEVLSELCGLQDLF
+503 LEVLNELCGLQDLV
-517 SYCNWKGLLH
+517 SYFNWKGLLH
-527 VNQEHV
+527 ANQEHV

-544 NNISEVIKIEYMS
+544 NNVAEIVKIEYMS
-557 KKSFDHEFGKYD
+557 RKSFDHEFGKYD
-569 ITVQDNH
+569 ITVKDNH
-576 NYLVGSTN
+576 NYLVGNNN
-584 PTSTGGII
+584 PKSTGGII

-637 IKNKVAPPYKEANF
+637 IKNKVAPPFKEANF

-680 WYSYNGAKIGQGKDN
+680 WYSYDGAKIGQGKEN
-695 VCVWLNNNP
+695 ACVWLNNNP

-735 EIASQEE
+735 EIKSQE

>member
-1 MLFFVW
+1 
-7 LKYNPRINC
+7 
-16 RLNKK
+16 
-21 NKDKTKMASKKQ
+21 MASKKQ
-33 TQIDNTQNDKMAA
+33 TQIDNIQNDKMAA

-155 PDDGESALNIAEIL
+155 PDDGETALNIAEIL

-192 EGEMGDSHVGLQ
+192 DGEMGDSHVGLQ

-254 RKFTIKEIVENKI
+254 RNFTIKEIVENRI

-290 YNGDVNSHHDYLK
+290 YNGDVNSHRDYLK
-303 ITAQNPKNKE
+303 ITAQNPKTKE

-328 KGWVEAQKLNI
+328 KGWIEAQNLNI
-339 GDIVYNKTLSTY
+339 GDTVYNNSPSNY
-351 DNMFGFIQ
+351 DNVFGFIQ
-359 GCLVSGFTS
+359 GCLASGYAS
-368 VNMNNQLEFQKIS
+368 VNMDYQLEFEKIP
-381 HLTEKYLNWKKQ
+381 HLPEKYVNWKKQ
-393 KMLEN
+393 KMLGNEK
-398 TENQELVLSIIKKEN
+398 NQQFVLSSIITDEN
-413 TTNVLKI
+413 DLLKI
-420 FEASNN
+420 FEVSNN

-452 LNLDDV
+452 VNLDDV
-458 ELATKLSLLL
+458 VLATKLSLLL
-468 NQNNYPNKVVSSDDK
+468 KQNNYPNKVVESDDK

-489 DSQKLLTVLSKYGN
+489 DSQKLIAVLSKYGH
-503 LEVLSELCGLQDLF
+503 LEVLNESFGLQDLV
-517 SYCNWKGLLH
+517 SYFNWKGLLH

-533 KASKLEEYKLP
+533 KSSKLEEYLASD
-544 NNISEVIKIEYMS
+544 NVSEVIKIEYMS
-557 KKSFDHEFGKYD
+557 KKSFNHEFGKYD

-576 NYLVGSTN
+576 NYLVGSAN

-637 IKNKVAPPYKEANF
+637 IKNKVAPPFKEANF
-651 EIIYGKGVNISAE
+651 EIIYGKGVNASAE

-680 WYSYNGAKIGQGKDN
+680 WYSYDGAKIGQGKEN
-695 VCVWLNNNP
+695 ACVWLNNNP

>member
-1 MLFFVW
+1 
-7 LKYNPRINC
+7 
-16 RLNKK
+16 
-21 NKDKTKMASKKQ
+21 MASKKQ
-33 TQIDNTQNDKMAA
+33 TQIDSMQNDKMAA

-55 KNFGQNAIIKMDK
+55 KNFGKNAVMKMDK

-120 QKEGKT
+120 QKDGKT

-136 DPVYAQALGV
+136 DPVYAKALGV
-146 DIKSLYFSQ
+146 DIESLYFSQ

-169 VNSGAMDVIVIDS
+169 VNSGAIDVIVIDS

-204 ARMMSQALRKLTPT
+204 ARMMSQALRKLTPI

-254 RKFTIKEIVENKI
+254 RKFTIKEIVENRI
-267 EGNVWSYNEKTH
+267 EGDVWSYNEKTH
-279 QMEAKPIIDWH
+279 QLEAKPIIDWH
-290 YNGDVNSHHDYLK
+290 YNGNVNSHHDYLK
-303 ITAQNPKNKE
+303 ITAQNPKTKE

-318 VTKNHEILTQ
+318 VTKNHEVLTQ
-328 KGWVEAQKLNI
+328 KGWIKAQNLNI
-339 GDIVYNKTLSTY
+339 GDTVYNNGLNNY

-359 GCLVSGFTS
+359 GCLASGFTS
-368 VNMNNQLEFQKIS
+368 INMENQLEFKTIS
-381 HLTEKYLNWKKQ
+381 YLPEKYLNWKKQ

-398 TENQELVLSIIKKEN
+398 TENQEFVLSIIQKEN
-413 TTNVLKI
+413 TTNLLKI

-452 LNLDDV
+452 VNFDDV
-458 ELATKLSLLL
+458 VLATKLSLLL
-468 NQNNYPNKVVSSDDK
+468 NQNNYPNKVVHSDDK

-489 DSQKLLTVLSKYGN
+489 DSQKLIAVLSKYGH
-503 LEVLSELCGLQDLF
+503 LEVLNESFGLQDLV
-517 SYCNWKGLLH
+517 SYFNWKGLLH
-527 VNQEHV
+527 ANQEHV
-533 KASKLEEYKLP
+533 KASKLEEYKLTD
-544 NNISEVIKIEYMS
+544 NISEIVKIEYMS
-557 KKSFDHEFGKYD
+557 KKSFNHEFGKYD
-569 ITVQDNH
+569 ITVKDNH
-576 NYLVGSTN
+576 NYLVGNTN
-584 PTSTGGII
+584 PKSTGGII

-600 TGGNALKFYAS
+600 TGGHALKFYAS

-637 IKNKVAPPYKEANF
+637 IKNKVAPPFKEANF
-651 EIIYGKGVNISAE
+651 EIIYGKGVNASAE

-680 WYSYNGAKIGQGKDN
+680 WYSYDGAKIGQGKEN
-695 VCVWLNNNP
+695 AWVWLNNNP

-735 EIASQEE
+735 EIKSQEE

>member
-1 MLFFVW
+1 
-7 LKYNPRINC
+7 
-16 RLNKK
+16 
-21 NKDKTKMASKKQ
+21 MASKKQ
-33 TQIDNTQNDKMAA
+33 TQIDSMQNDKMAA

-55 KNFGQNAIIKMDK
+55 KNFGKNAVMKMDK

-120 QKEGKT
+120 QRDGKT

-136 DPVYAQALGV
+136 DPVYAKALGV
-146 DIKSLYFSQ
+146 DVKSLYFSQ

-192 EGEMGDSHVGLQ
+192 EGEIGDSHVGLQ

-303 ITAQNPKNKE
+303 ITAKHPKTQE

-328 KGWVEAQKLNI
+328 KGWIEAQNLNI
-339 GDIVYNKTLSTY
+339 GDTVYNKTSSDY

-359 GCLVSGFTS
+359 GCLASGFTS
-368 VNMNNQLEFQKIS
+368 VNMENQLEFKTIS
-381 HLTEKYLNWKKQ
+381 HLPEKYLNWKKQ
-393 KMLEN
+393 KLLEN
-398 TENQELVLSIIKKEN
+398 TENQKFVLSIIQKEN
-413 TTNVLKI
+413 TANLLKI

-452 LNLDDV
+452 VNLDDV
-458 ELATKLSLLL
+458 VLATKLSLLL
-468 NQNNYPNKVVSSDDK
+468 NQNNYPNKVVHSDDK

-489 DSQKLLTVLSKYGN
+489 DSQKLIAVLSKYGH
-503 LEVLSELCGLQDLF
+503 LEVLNELCGLQDLV
-517 SYCNWKGLLH
+517 SYFNWKGLLH
-527 VNQEHV
+527 ANQEHV

-544 NNISEVIKIEYMS
+544 NNVAEIVKIEYMS
-557 KKSFDHEFGKYD
+557 RKSFDHEFGKYD
-569 ITVQDNH
+569 ITVKDNH
-576 NYLVGSTN
+576 NYLVGNNN
-584 PTSTGGII
+584 PKSTGGII

-637 IKNKVAPPYKEANF
+637 IKNKVAPPFKEANF

-680 WYSYNGAKIGQGKDN
+680 WYSYDGAKIGQGKEN
-695 VCVWLNNNP
+695 ACVWLNNNP

-735 EIASQEE
+735 EIKSQE

>member
-1 MLFFVW
+1 
-7 LKYNPRINC
+7 
-16 RLNKK
+16 
-21 NKDKTKMASKKQ
+21 MASKKQ
-33 TQIDNTQNDKMAA
+33 TQIDSMQNDKMAA

-55 KNFGQNAIIKMDK
+55 KNFGKNAVMKMDK

-120 QKEGKT
+120 QKDGKT

-136 DPVYAQALGV
+136 DPVYAKALGV
-146 DIKSLYFSQ
+146 DVKSLYFSQ

-192 EGEMGDSHVGLQ
+192 EGEIGDSHVGLQ

-303 ITAQNPKNKE
+303 ITAKHPKTQE

-328 KGWVEAQKLNI
+328 KGWIEAQNLNI
-339 GDIVYNKTLSTY
+339 GDTVYNKTSSDY

-359 GCLVSGFTS
+359 GCLASGFTS
-368 VNMNNQLEFQKIS
+368 VNMDNQLEFKTIS
-381 HLTEKYLNWKKQ
+381 HLPEKYLNWKKQ

-398 TENQELVLSIIKKEN
+398 TENQEFVLSIIQKER
-413 TTNVLKI
+413 TTNLLKI

-452 LNLDDV
+452 VNLDDV
-458 ELATKLSLLL
+458 VLATKLSLLL
-468 NQNNYPNKVVSSDDK
+468 NQNNYPNKVVHSDDK

-489 DSQKLLTVLSKYGN
+489 DSQKLIAVLSKYGH
-503 LEVLSELCGLQDLF
+503 LEVLNELCGLQDLV
-517 SYCNWKGLLH
+517 SYFNWKGLLH
-527 VNQEHV
+527 ANQEHV

-544 NNISEVIKIEYMS
+544 NNVAEIVKIEYMS
-557 KKSFDHEFGKYD
+557 RKSFDHEFGKYD
-569 ITVQDNH
+569 ITVKDNH
-576 NYLVGSTN
+576 NYLVGNNN
-584 PTSTGGII
+584 PKSTGGII

-637 IKNKVAPPYKEANF
+637 IKNKVAPPFKEANF

-680 WYSYNGAKIGQGKDN
+680 WYSYDGAKIGQGKEN
-695 VCVWLNNNP
+695 ACVWLNNNP

-735 EIASQEE
+735 EIKSQE

>member
-1 MLFFVW
+1 
-7 LKYNPRINC
+7 
-16 RLNKK
+16 
-21 NKDKTKMASKKQ
+21 MASKKQ

-155 PDDGESALNIAEIL
+155 PDDGETALNIAEIL

-192 EGEMGDSHVGLQ
+192 DGEMGDSHVGLQ

-254 RKFTIKEIVENKI
+254 RKFTIKEIVENRI

-303 ITAQNPKNKE
+303 ITAKNPKTKE

-328 KGWVEAQKLNI
+328 KGWIEAQNLNI
-339 GDIVYNKTLSTY
+339 GDTVYNNSPSNY
-351 DNMFGFIQ
+351 DNVFGFIQ
-359 GCLVSGFTS
+359 GCLASGYAS
-368 VNMNNQLEFQKIS
+368 VNMDYQLEFEKIP
-381 HLTEKYLNWKKQ
+381 HLPEKYLNWKKQ
-393 KMLEN
+393 KMLGNEK
-398 TENQELVLSIIKKEN
+398 NQQFVLSSIIKDEN
-413 TTNVLKI
+413 DLLKI
-420 FEASNN
+420 FETSNN

-452 LNLDDV
+452 VNLDDV
-458 ELATKLSLLL
+458 QLATKLSLLL

-489 DSQKLLTVLSKYGN
+489 DSQKLIAVLSKYGN
-503 LEVLSELCGLQDLF
+503 LEVLNELYGLQDLV
-517 SYCNWKGLLH
+517 SYFNWKGLLH

-533 KASKLEEYKLP
+533 KASKLEEYLASD
-544 NNISEVIKIEYMS
+544 NVSEVIKIEYMS
-557 KKSFDHEFGKYD
+557 KKSFNHEFGKYD
-569 ITVQDNH
+569 ITVKDNH
-576 NYLVGSTN
+576 NYLVGSAN
-584 PTSTGGII
+584 PTSTDGII

-695 VCVWLNNNP
+695 ACVWLNNNP

>member
-1 MLFFVW
+1 
-7 LKYNPRINC
+7 
-16 RLNKK
+16 
-21 NKDKTKMASKKQ
+21 MASKKQ
-33 TQIDNTQNDKMAA
+33 TQIDSMQNDKMAA

-55 KNFGQNAIIKMDK
+55 KNFGKNAVMKMDK

-120 QKEGKT
+120 QKDGKT

-136 DPVYAQALGV
+136 DPVYAKALGV
-146 DIKSLYFSQ
+146 DVKSLYFSQ

-192 EGEMGDSHVGLQ
+192 EGEIGDSHVGLQ

-303 ITAQNPKNKE
+303 ITAKHPKTQE

-328 KGWVEAQKLNI
+328 KGWIEAQNLNI
-339 GDIVYNKTLSTY
+339 GDTVYNKTSTDY

-359 GCLVSGFTS
+359 GCLASGFTS
-368 VNMNNQLEFQKIS
+368 VNMDNQLEFKTIS
-381 HLTEKYLNWKKQ
+381 HLPEKYLNWKKQ

-398 TENQELVLSIIKKEN
+398 TENQEFVLSIIQKER
-413 TTNVLKI
+413 TTNLLKI

-452 LNLDDV
+452 VNLDDV
-458 ELATKLSLLL
+458 VLATKLSLLL
-468 NQNNYPNKVVSSDDK
+468 NQNNYPNKVVHSDDK

-489 DSQKLLTVLSKYGN
+489 DSQKLIAVLSKYGH
-503 LEVLSELCGLQDLF
+503 LEVLNELCGLQDLV
-517 SYCNWKGLLH
+517 SYFNWKGLLH
-527 VNQEHV
+527 ANQEHV

-544 NNISEVIKIEYMS
+544 NNVAEIVKIEYMS
-557 KKSFDHEFGKYD
+557 RKSFDHEFGKYD
-569 ITVQDNH
+569 ITVKDNH
-576 NYLVGSTN
+576 NYLVGNNN
-584 PTSTGGII
+584 PKSTGGII

-637 IKNKVAPPYKEANF
+637 IKNKVAPPFKEANF

-680 WYSYNGAKIGQGKDN
+680 WYSYDGAKIGQGKEN
-695 VCVWLNNNP
+695 ACVWLNNNP

-735 EIASQEE
+735 EIKSQE

>member
-1 MLFFVW
+1 
-7 LKYNPRINC
+7 
-16 RLNKK
+16 
-21 NKDKTKMASKKQ
+21 MASKKQ

-279 QMEAKPIIDWH
+279 QMEVKPIIDWH
-290 YNGDVNSHHDYLK
+290 YNGDVNSHRDYLK
-303 ITAQNPKNKE
+303 ITAQNPKTKE

-328 KGWVEAQKLNI
+328 KGWIEAQNLNI
-339 GDIVYNKTLSTY
+339 GDTVYNNSPSNY
-351 DNMFGFIQ
+351 DNVFGFIQ
-359 GCLVSGFTS
+359 GCLASGYAS
-368 VNMNNQLEFQKIS
+368 VNMDYQLEFEKIP
-381 HLTEKYLNWKKQ
+381 HLPEKYLNWKKQ
-393 KMLEN
+393 KMLGNEK
-398 TENQELVLSIIKKEN
+398 NQQFVLSSIITDEN
-413 TTNVLKI
+413 DLLKI
-420 FEASNN
+420 FEVSNN

-452 LNLDDV
+452 VNLDDV

-489 DSQKLLTVLSKYGN
+489 DSQKLIAVLSKYGN
-503 LEVLSELCGLQDLF
+503 LEVLNELYGLQDLV
-517 SYCNWKGLLH
+517 SYFNWKGLLH

-544 NNISEVIKIEYMS
+544 NNVSEVIKIEYMS

-569 ITVQDNH
+569 ITVKDNH
-576 NYLVGSTN
+576 NYLVGSAN

-695 VCVWLNNNP
+695 ACVWLNNNP
-704 EVKDK
+704 EVKEK

>member
-1 MLFFVW
+1 
-7 LKYNPRINC
+7 
-16 RLNKK
+16 
-21 NKDKTKMASKKQ
+21 MASKKQ
-33 TQIDNTQNDKMAA
+33 TQIDSMQNDKMAA
-46 LNAALSKIE
+46 LNAALNKIE
-55 KNFGQNAIIKMDK
+55 KNFGKNAVMKMDK

-120 QKEGKT
+120 QKDGKT

-136 DPVYAQALGV
+136 DPVYAKALGV
-146 DIKSLYFSQ
+146 DVKSLYFSQ

-192 EGEMGDSHVGLQ
+192 EGEIGDSHVGLQ

-303 ITAQNPKNKE
+303 ITAKHPKTQE

-328 KGWVEAQKLNI
+328 KGWIEAQNLNI
-339 GDIVYNKTLSTY
+339 GDTVYNKTSSDY

-359 GCLVSGFTS
+359 GCLASGFTS
-368 VNMNNQLEFQKIS
+368 VNMDNQLEFKTIS
-381 HLTEKYLNWKKQ
+381 HLPEKYLNWKKQ

-398 TENQELVLSIIKKEN
+398 TENQEFVLSIIQKER
-413 TTNVLKI
+413 TTNLLKI

-452 LNLDDV
+452 VNLDDV
-458 ELATKLSLLL
+458 VLATKLSLLL
-468 NQNNYPNKVVSSDDK
+468 NQNNYPNKVVHSDDK

-489 DSQKLLTVLSKYGN
+489 DSQKLIAVLSKYGH
-503 LEVLSELCGLQDLF
+503 LEVLNELCGLQDLV
-517 SYCNWKGLLH
+517 SYFNWKGLLH
-527 VNQEHV
+527 ANQEHV

-544 NNISEVIKIEYMS
+544 NNVAEIVKIEYMS
-557 KKSFDHEFGKYD
+557 RKSFDHEFGKYD
-569 ITVQDNH
+569 ITVKDNH
-576 NYLVGSTN
+576 NYLVGNNN
-584 PTSTGGII
+584 PKSTGGII

-637 IKNKVAPPYKEANF
+637 IKNKVAPPFKEANF

-680 WYSYNGAKIGQGKDN
+680 WYSYDGVKIGQGKEN
-695 VCVWLNNNP
+695 ACVWLNNNP

-735 EIASQEE
+735 EIKSQE

>member
-1 MLFFVW
+1 
-7 LKYNPRINC
+7 
-16 RLNKK
+16 
-21 NKDKTKMASKKQ
+21 MASKKQ
-33 TQIDNTQNDKMAA
+33 TQIDSMQNDKMAA
-46 LNAALSKIE
+46 LNAALNKIE
-55 KNFGQNAIIKMDK
+55 KNFGKNAVMKMDK

-120 QKEGKT
+120 QKDGKT

-136 DPVYAQALGV
+136 DPVYAKALGV
-146 DIKSLYFSQ
+146 DVKSLYFSQ

-192 EGEMGDSHVGLQ
+192 EGEIGDSHVGLQ

-248 ITFTDG
+248 ITFTDD

-303 ITAQNPKNKE
+303 ITAKHPKTQE

-328 KGWVEAQKLNI
+328 KGWIEAQNLNI
-339 GDIVYNKTLSTY
+339 GDTVYNKTSSDY

-359 GCLVSGFTS
+359 GCLASGFTS
-368 VNMNNQLEFQKIS
+368 VNMDNQLEFKTIS
-381 HLTEKYLNWKKQ
+381 HLPEKYLNWKKQ

-398 TENQELVLSIIKKEN
+398 TENQEFVLSIIQKER
-413 TTNVLKI
+413 TTNLLKI

-452 LNLDDV
+452 VNLDDV
-458 ELATKLSLLL
+458 VLATKLSLLL
-468 NQNNYPNKVVSSDDK
+468 NQNNYPNKVVHSDDK

-489 DSQKLLTVLSKYGN
+489 DSQKLIAVLSKYGH
-503 LEVLSELCGLQDLF
+503 LEVLNELCGLQDLV
-517 SYCNWKGLLH
+517 SYFNWKGLLH
-527 VNQEHV
+527 ANQEHV

-544 NNISEVIKIEYMS
+544 NNVAEIVKIEYMS
-557 KKSFDHEFGKYD
+557 RKSFDHEFGKYD
-569 ITVQDNH
+569 ITVKDNH
-576 NYLVGSTN
+576 NYLVGNNN
-584 PTSTGGII
+584 PKSTGGII

-637 IKNKVAPPYKEANF
+637 IKNKVAPPFKEANF

-680 WYSYNGAKIGQGKDN
+680 WYSYDGVKIGQGKEN
-695 VCVWLNNNP
+695 ACVWLNNNP

-735 EIASQEE
+735 EIKSQE

>member
-1 MLFFVW
+1 
-7 LKYNPRINC
+7 
-16 RLNKK
+16 
-21 NKDKTKMASKKQ
+21 MASKKQ
-33 TQIDNTQNDKMAA
+33 TQIDNIQNDKMAA

-155 PDDGESALNIAEIL
+155 PDDGETALNIAEIL

-192 EGEMGDSHVGLQ
+192 DGEMGDSHVGLQ

-254 RKFTIKEIVENKI
+254 RNFTIKEIVENRI

-303 ITAQNPKNKE
+303 ITAQNPKTKE

-328 KGWVEAQKLNI
+328 KGWIEAQNLNI
-339 GDIVYNKTLSTY
+339 GDTVYNNSPSNY
-351 DNMFGFIQ
+351 DNVFGFIQ
-359 GCLVSGFTS
+359 GCLASGYAS
-368 VNMNNQLEFQKIS
+368 VNMDYQLEFEKIP
-381 HLTEKYLNWKKQ
+381 HLPEKYVNWKKQ
-393 KMLEN
+393 KMLGNEK
-398 TENQELVLSIIKKEN
+398 NQQFVLSSIITDEN
-413 TTNVLKI
+413 DLLKI
-420 FEASNN
+420 FEVSNN

-452 LNLDDV
+452 VNLDDV
-458 ELATKLSLLL
+458 VLATKLSLLL

-489 DSQKLLTVLSKYGN
+489 DSQKLIAVLSKYGN
-503 LEVLSELCGLQDLF
+503 LEVLNELYGLQDLV
-517 SYCNWKGLLH
+517 SYFNWKGLLH

-533 KASKLEEYKLP
+533 KASKLEEYLASD
-544 NNISEVIKIEYMS
+544 NVSEVIKIEYMS
-557 KKSFDHEFGKYD
+557 KKSFNHEFGKYD
-569 ITVQDNH
+569 ITVKDNH
-576 NYLVGSTN
+576 NYLVGSSN

-695 VCVWLNNNP
+695 ACVWLNNNP
-704 EVKDK
+704 EVKEK

-715 SSNKKE
+715 SNNKKE

-735 EIASQEE
+735 EIKSQEKE

>member
-1 MLFFVW
+1 
-7 LKYNPRINC
+7 
-16 RLNKK
+16 
-21 NKDKTKMASKKQ
+21 MASKKQ
-33 TQIDNTQNDKMAA
+33 TQIDSIQNDKMAA

-155 PDDGESALNIAEIL
+155 PDDGETALNIAEIL

-192 EGEMGDSHVGLQ
+192 DGEMGDSHVGLQ

-254 RKFTIKEIVENKI
+254 RKFTIKEIVENRI

-279 QMEAKPIIDWH
+279 QMEAKPIVDWH
-290 YNGDVNSHHDYLK
+290 YNGDANSHHDYLK
-303 ITAQNPKNKE
+303 ITAKNPKTKE

-328 KGWVEAQKLNI
+328 KGWIEAQNLNI
-339 GDIVYNKTLSTY
+339 GDTVYNNNPNNY

-359 GCLVSGFTS
+359 GCLASGYAC
-368 VNMNNQLEFQKIS
+368 VNMDYQLEFEKIP
-381 HLTEKYLNWKKQ
+381 HLSEKYLDWKKQ
-393 KMLEN
+393 KMLGNEK
-398 TENQELVLSIIKKEN
+398 NQQFVLSSIIKDEN
-413 TTNVLKI
+413 DLLKI
-420 FEASNN
+420 FETSNN

-452 LNLDDV
+452 VNLDDV
-458 ELATKLSLLL
+458 VLATKLSLLL
-468 NQNNYPNKVVSSDDK
+468 KQNNYPNKVVSSDDK

-489 DSQKLLTVLSKYGN
+489 DSQKLIAVLSKYGN
-503 LEVLSELCGLQDLF
+503 LEVLNELYGLQDLV
-517 SYCNWKGLLH
+517 SYFNWKGLLH

-533 KASKLEEYKLP
+533 KASKLEEYLASD
-544 NNISEVIKIEYMS
+544 NVSEVIKIEYMS
-557 KKSFDHEFGKYD
+557 KKSFNHEFGKYD
-569 ITVQDNH
+569 ITVKDNH
-576 NYLVGSTN
+576 NYLVGSSN

-695 VCVWLNNNP
+695 ACVWLNNNP
-704 EVKDK
+704 EVKEK

>member
-1 MLFFVW
+1 
-7 LKYNPRINC
+7 
-16 RLNKK
+16 
-21 NKDKTKMASKKQ
+21 MASKKQ
-33 TQIDNTQNDKMAA
+33 TQIDSMQNDKMAA
-46 LNAALSKIE
+46 LNAALNKIE
-55 KNFGQNAIIKMDK
+55 KNFGKNAVMKMDK

-120 QKEGKT
+120 QKDGKT

-136 DPVYAQALGV
+136 DPVYAKALGV
-146 DIKSLYFSQ
+146 DVKSLYFSQ

-192 EGEMGDSHVGLQ
+192 VGEIGDSHVGLQ

-303 ITAQNPKNKE
+303 ITAKHPKTQE

-328 KGWVEAQKLNI
+328 KGWIEAQNLNI
-339 GDIVYNKTLSTY
+339 GDTVYNKTSSDY

-359 GCLVSGFTS
+359 GCLASGFTS
-368 VNMNNQLEFQKIS
+368 VNMDNQLEFKTIS
-381 HLTEKYLNWKKQ
+381 HLPEKYLNWKKQ

-398 TENQELVLSIIKKEN
+398 TENQEFVLSIIQKER
-413 TTNVLKI
+413 TTNLLKI

-452 LNLDDV
+452 VNLDDV
-458 ELATKLSLLL
+458 VLATKLSLLL
-468 NQNNYPNKVVSSDDK
+468 NQNNYPNKVVHSDDK

-489 DSQKLLTVLSKYGN
+489 DSQKLIAVLSKYGH
-503 LEVLSELCGLQDLF
+503 LEVLNELCGLQDLV
-517 SYCNWKGLLH
+517 SYFNWKGLLH
-527 VNQEHV
+527 ANQEHV

-544 NNISEVIKIEYMS
+544 NNVAEIVKIEYMS
-557 KKSFDHEFGKYD
+557 RKSFDHEFGKYD
-569 ITVQDNH
+569 ITVKDNH
-576 NYLVGSTN
+576 NYLVGNNN
-584 PTSTGGII
+584 PKSTGGII

-637 IKNKVAPPYKEANF
+637 IKNKVAPPFKEANF

-680 WYSYNGAKIGQGKDN
+680 WYSYDGVKIGQGKEN
-695 VCVWLNNNP
+695 ACVWLNNNP

-735 EIASQEE
+735 EIKSQE

>member
-1 MLFFVW
+1 
-7 LKYNPRINC
+7 
-16 RLNKK
+16 
-21 NKDKTKMASKKQ
+21 MASKKQ
-33 TQIDNTQNDKMAA
+33 TQIDNIQNDKMAA

-155 PDDGESALNIAEIL
+155 PDDGETALNIAEIL

-192 EGEMGDSHVGLQ
+192 DGEMGDSHVGLQ

-254 RKFTIKEIVENKI
+254 RNFTIKEIVENRI

-290 YNGDVNSHHDYLK
+290 YNGDLNSHRDYLK
-303 ITAQNPKNKE
+303 ITAQNPKTKE

-328 KGWVEAQKLNI
+328 KGWIEAQNLNI
-339 GDIVYNKTLSTY
+339 GDTVYNNSPSNY
-351 DNMFGFIQ
+351 DNVFGFIQ
-359 GCLVSGFTS
+359 GCLASGYAS
-368 VNMNNQLEFQKIS
+368 VNMDYQLEFEKIP
-381 HLTEKYLNWKKQ
+381 HLPEKYVNWKKQ
-393 KMLEN
+393 KMLGNEK
-398 TENQELVLSIIKKEN
+398 NQQFVLSSIITDEN
-413 TTNVLKI
+413 DLLKI
-420 FEASNN
+420 FEVSNN

-452 LNLDDV
+452 VNLDDV
-458 ELATKLSLLL
+458 VLATKLSLLL

-489 DSQKLLTVLSKYGN
+489 DSQKLIAVLSKYGN
-503 LEVLSELCGLQDLF
+503 LEVLNELYGLQDLV
-517 SYCNWKGLLH
+517 SYFNWKGLLH

-533 KASKLEEYKLP
+533 KASKLEEYLASD
-544 NNISEVIKIEYMS
+544 NVSEVIKIEYMS
-557 KKSFDHEFGKYD
+557 KKSFNHEFGKYD
-569 ITVQDNH
+569 ITVKDNH
-576 NYLVGSTN
+576 NYLVGSSN

-695 VCVWLNNNP
+695 ACVWLNNNP
-704 EVKDK
+704 EVKEK

-715 SSNKKE
+715 SNNKKE

-735 EIASQEE
+735 EIKSQEKE

>member
-1 MLFFVW
+1 
-7 LKYNPRINC
+7 
-16 RLNKK
+16 
-21 NKDKTKMASKKQ
+21 MASKKQ

-254 RKFTIKEIVENKI
+254 RKFTIKEIVENRI

-303 ITAQNPKNKE
+303 ITAKNPKTKE

-328 KGWVEAQKLNI
+328 KGWIEAQNLNI
-339 GDIVYNKTLSTY
+339 GDTVYNNSPSNY
-351 DNMFGFIQ
+351 DNVFGFIQ
-359 GCLVSGFTS
+359 GCLVSGYAS
-368 VNMNNQLEFQKIS
+368 VNMDYQLEFKKIP
-381 HLTEKYLNWKKQ
+381 HLPEKYLNWKKQ
-393 KMLEN
+393 KMLGNEK
-398 TENQELVLSIIKKEN
+398 NQQFVLSSIIKDEN
-413 TTNVLKI
+413 DLLKI
-420 FEASNN
+420 FETSNN

-452 LNLDDV
+452 VNLDDV

-489 DSQKLLTVLSKYGN
+489 DSQKLIAVLSKYGN
-503 LEVLSELCGLQDLF
+503 LEVLNELYGLQDLV
-517 SYCNWKGLLH
+517 SYFNWKGLLH

-533 KASKLEEYKLP
+533 KASKLEEYLASD
-544 NNISEVIKIEYMS
+544 NVSEVIKIEYMS
-557 KKSFDHEFGKYD
+557 KKSFNHEFGKYD
-569 ITVQDNH
+569 ITVKDNH
-576 NYLVGSTN
+576 NYLVGSAN

-626 EVVGNETKVKV
+626 EVIGNETKVKV

-695 VCVWLNNNP
+695 ACVWLNNNP

-721 NLSDDMELTEEDKQ
+721 NLSDNMELTEEDKQ